1 MRANIFH
8 LRYIMQLYL
17 KHARVTL
24 CNRIA
29 IYREKFESS
38 DCTAHARVM
47 TFLKVIT
54 SQELVDI
61 LSVWS
66 MVSSHWR
73 FWIIYLSY
81 RGVSSGIFRQVC
93 DACFCLYVCLYSLY
107 LNECIQMPTKRN
119 VSVWQA
125 NVSQLAWR
133 FIIIFKLNFLHRIS
147 VISYMWKW
155 DWYCSM

>member
-1 MRANIFH
+1 MEEWLPCLPVIITQHPLRCCVHEHDSSLLAPAGREQMTSFVITIFVRANIFH

-61 LSVWS
+61 LSV
-66 MVSSHWR
+66 
-73 FWIIYLSY
+73 
-81 RGVSSGIFRQVC
+81 
-93 DACFCLYVCLYSLY
+93 
-107 LNECIQMPTKRN
+107 
-119 VSVWQA
+119 
-125 NVSQLAWR
+125 
-133 FIIIFKLNFLHRIS
+133 
-147 VISYMWKW
+147 
-155 DWYCSM
+155 